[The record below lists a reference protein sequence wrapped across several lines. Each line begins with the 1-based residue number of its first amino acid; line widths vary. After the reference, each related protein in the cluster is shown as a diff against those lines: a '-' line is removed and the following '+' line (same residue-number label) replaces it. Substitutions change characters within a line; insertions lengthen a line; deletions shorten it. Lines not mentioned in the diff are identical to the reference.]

1 MSKKS
6 MQKGRGIEVDT
17 ESVNVL
23 RMVRDEEAF
32 HFYAALGQPTGEA
45 ARSLPDFL
53 EKIKSVK
60 LESLAFHLERKDIQ
74 NWVETT
80 LGDSKLARQIGRIHP
95 SHGDRARTKI
105 CTTIEN
111 RIKELTQAP
120 STLCVSEDLAV
131 NIPSAMH

>member
-6 MQKGRGIEVDT
+6 MQKRRGIEVDT
-17 ESVNVL
+17 ESVSVL

-32 HFYAALGQPTGEA
+32 HFYVTLGQPTGEA

-53 EKIKSVK
+53 QQIKSVK
-60 LESLAFHLERKDIQ
+60 LESLTFHLERKDIQ
-74 NWVETT
+74 NWVEKT

-95 SHGDRARTKI
+95 SHDDRTRTEI
-105 CTTIEN
+105 CATIEN

-120 STLCVSEDLAV
+120 STPCVSENLATATP
-131 NIPSAMH
+131 NIVH